1 MSATRSTVSRAACRA
16 AAFRPCALH
25 HGSPA
30 ARFATTARPSQT
42 SVFRYRFDSNEARQT
57 VRWRRFRGLEFAP
70 DSRANKQ
77 QGQPCRDEPGLASL
91 CWADQPG
98 PTQPNQA
105 QLNPAKP
112 AESGLNCARRALCAR
127 RPALSGIRH
136 ERRSQPDFTG
146 RLQGGGI
153 SPGVPCITAAQQPL
167 RSRRPPAA
175 SQRFSLPLR

>member
-1 MSATRSTVSRAACRA
+1 MSAVRSPISRAVCRA

-98 PTQPNQA
+98 PTKPNQA

-136 ERRSQPDFTG
+136 ERRSQPGFTG

-167 RSRRPPAA
+167 RSSRPPAA